1 MTTIEMITSS
11 ETNTAEIAEIS
22 SAEQEPNLLDD
33 IDRIVMG
40 ELPFGAIFGLD
51 ADDIHAFADL
61 ADEQLAAGRVNDA
74 LTLYEGCVQ
83 LDPLDVTLL
92 CGYATCLQHAG
103 DSERSR
109 QITEIILEL
118 EPEDLDVRAFLE
130 ATNLGVSA

>member
-1 MTTIEMITSS
+1 MSTSEMSSLSEPQIETEDVASI
-11 ETNTAEIAEIS
+11 EE
-22 SAEQEPNLLDD
+22 EQQLLQDVD
-33 IDRIVMG
+33 KIVTG

-51 ADDIHAFADL
+51 ADDIHAFADM
-61 ADEQLAAGRVNDA
+61 ADDQLAAGRVTEA
-74 LTLYEGCVQ
+74 LKLYEGCVQ

-118 EPEDLDVRAFLE
+118 EPDDLDVRAFLE
-130 ATNLGVSA
+130 ATHLCAPD